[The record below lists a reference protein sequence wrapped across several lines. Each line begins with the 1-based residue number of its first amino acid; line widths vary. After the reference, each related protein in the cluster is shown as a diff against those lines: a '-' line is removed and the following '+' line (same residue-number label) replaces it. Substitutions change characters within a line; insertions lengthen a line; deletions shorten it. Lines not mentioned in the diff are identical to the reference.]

1 MPSPRSPPRSPPS
14 PTLWLRPPTPTSLPP
29 LPPTSPPQASRPPT
43 LPSQSSRTSP
53 PTEPRQSTDPS
64 EPTRPSASQL
74 FTRPELTPSRLSA
87 KLSTPQSTLLAR
99 SQLLLSM
106 LPQLLLLP
114 QLLPLLVPMLLLQL
128 LLPVTVMLLPQLLLL
143 VTVMLVLSTELTLLP
158 QLLLN
163 KRLNNPAAT
172 ISKYL
177 SKVIGLCQWS
187 TVSPPP
193 TSPTS
198 SRWTWWLLI
207 LSCWNTSNVLVM
219 LLQYDITLSNIKT
232 SGTYFVVMLNVLFVR
247 YRRELFIK

>member
-1 MPSPRSPPRSPPS
+1 MGGGGLTVHHWHSP
-14 PTLWLRPPTPTSLPP
+14 LP
-29 LPPTSPPQASRPPT
+29 LPPTSQPPLSRPT
-43 LPSQSSRTSP
+43 MLPSPSSRTSP
-53 PTEPRQSTDPS
+53 PMEPRPSMDQS

-74 FTRPELTPSRLSA
+74 FTRPELTPSRPSA

-106 LPQLLLLP
+106 LPQLLLPP
-114 QLLPLLVPMLLLQL
+114 QLLLLLEPMLLPQL

-143 VTVMLVLSTELTLLP
+143 VTVMLVLFTELTLLP

-163 KRLNNPAAT
+163 KHLNNPAAT

-177 SKVIGLCQWS
+177 SKVIGLCQWC

-219 LLQYDITLSNIKT
+219 PLQYDITLSNIKT

>member
-1 MPSPRSPPRSPPS
+1 MPSM
-14 PTLWLRPPTPTSLPP
+14 
-29 LPPTSPPQASRPPT
+29 
-43 LPSQSSRTSP
+43 
-53 PTEPRQSTDPS
+53 DPS
-64 EPTRPSASQL
+64 EPTRLSASQS
-74 FTRPELTPSRLSA
+74 FTRPELTPPRPSA

-106 LPQLLLLP
+106 LPQLLLL
-114 QLLPLLVPMLLLQL
+114 LQL
-128 LLPVTVMLLPQLLLL
+128 LLPVMVMLLPQLLLL

-163 KRLNNPAAT
+163 KCLNKPAAT

-177 SKVIGLCQWS
+177 SKVIGLCQWC